1 MAQHD
6 PFEEFEQ
13 SFRAA
18 LDYLTS
24 ESDEDDETLITLTFI
39 EDAVENAGVDDY
51 VPDWL
56 GPFASIAGQIMLHEM
71 GDLPNQAD
79 EASLDRFI
87 TALLPAVAHAVRLG
101 YAEGYAEAK
110 GD

>member
-1 MAQHD
+1 MVQNG

-13 SFRAA
+13 SFQDA
-18 LDYLTS
+18 LDYLIS
-24 ESDEDDETLITLTFI
+24 ESDDDETLITLTFA
-39 EDAVENAGVDDY
+39 EDVADDAGVDSY

-56 GPFASIAGQIMLHEM
+56 SSYSSVAGQIMLHEM
-71 GDLPNQAD
+71 GDLPDETD

-87 TALLPAVAHAVRLG
+87 SALLPAVAHAVRLG
-101 YAEGYAEAK
+101 YAEGYAEGK

>member
-1 MAQHD
+1 MVQHD

-24 ESDEDDETLITLTFI
+24 ESDEDDETLITLTFA
-39 EDAVENAGVDDY
+39 EDVADDAGVDSY

-56 GPFASIAGQIMLHEM
+56 SSYASIAGQIMIHEM
-71 GDLPNQAD
+71 GDLPNEAD
-79 EASLDRFI
+79 
-87 TALLPAVAHAVRLG
+87 
-101 YAEGYAEAK
+101 
-110 GD
+110 